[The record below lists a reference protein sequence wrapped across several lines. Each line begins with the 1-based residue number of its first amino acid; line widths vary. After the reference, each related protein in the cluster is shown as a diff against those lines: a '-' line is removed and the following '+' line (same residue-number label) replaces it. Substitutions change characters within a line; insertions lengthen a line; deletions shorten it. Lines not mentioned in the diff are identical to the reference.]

1 MSINQEVD
9 ALRRIP
15 YFAAIEPAR
24 LKLLAFASERIAL
37 APGGVL
43 CRQGE
48 PGDAAYIVLDGEAEI
63 VATTE
68 DGVEVQVAQLHGNVV
83 IGEIAL
89 LRNSLR
95 TATIK
100 AATAMTVLRIG
111 RDAFFQ
117 LIRDVP
123 QLGLEVMRELAER
136 VEDTTIRLRDATAK
150 LKAAGL
156 A

>member
-1 MSINQEVD
+1 M
-9 ALRRIP
+9 
-15 YFAAIEPAR
+15 
-24 LKLLAFASERIAL
+24 
-37 APGGVL
+37 L